1 MLKLYHGS
9 NVVIEKNRFMN
20 KDILAIKE
28 KNGNTF
34 THELF
39 KVGDLVTFQCGDT
52 LREGVVL
59 IVDAHG
65 TFESPNIPSYDIMV
79 ENENMLYKH
88 VKCDLVKSK
97 I

>member
-1 MLKLYHGS
+1 
-9 NVVIEKNRFMN
+9 MN

-28 KNGNTF
+28 KDGNTF

-39 KVGDLVTFQCGDT
+39 KVGDLVTFQWGDT
-52 LREGVVL
+52 LKEGIVL

-65 TFESPNIPSYDIMV
+65 TFESPNAPSYDIMV
-79 ENENMLYKH
+79 EKENMLYKH
-88 VKCDLVKSK
+88 VKCDLIKSK

>member
-1 MLKLYHGS
+1 MRSLFVFLIT
-9 NVVIEKNRFMN
+9 IEERNLNSENM
-20 KDILAIKE
+20 AIKE

-34 THELF
+34 PHELF
-39 KVGDLVTFQCGDT
+39 KVGDLVTFQWDDT
-52 LREGVVL
+52 LKDGIILV
-59 IVDAHG
+59 VDAYG

>member
-1 MLKLYHGS
+1 MSYS
-9 NVVIEKNRFMN
+9 R
-20 KDILAIKE
+20 
-28 KNGNTF
+28 
-34 THELF
+34 
-39 KVGDLVTFQCGDT
+39 LVTWSHSDGDDT
-52 LREGVVL
+52 LKDGIVL
-59 IVDAHG
+59 VVDAYG

>member
-1 MLKLYHGS
+1 MT
-9 NVVIEKNRFMN
+9 F
-20 KDILAIKE
+20 KE

-39 KVGDLVTFQCGDT
+39 KVGDLVTFQWGDT
-52 LREGVVL
+52 LKEGIVL

-65 TFESPNIPSYDIMV
+65 TFESPNAPSYDIMV
-79 ENENMLYKH
+79 EKENMLYKH
-88 VKCDLVKSK
+88 VKCDLIKSK

>member
-1 MLKLYHGS
+1 MAIIG
-9 NVVIEKNRFMN
+9 
-20 KDILAIKE
+20 KDGK
-28 KNGNTF
+28 TF
-34 THELF
+34 SHDLF
-39 KVGDLVTFQCGDT
+39 KVGDQVTFLCGDV
-52 LREGVVL
+52 LKEGIVL
-59 IVDAHG
+59 VVDAYG

>member
-1 MLKLYHGS
+1 MEIRSLMNYSRLVIWSHS
-9 NVVIEKNRFMN
+9 SVVI
-20 KDILAIKE
+20 
-28 KNGNTF
+28 
-34 THELF
+34 
-39 KVGDLVTFQCGDT
+39 T
-52 LREGVVL
+52 LKEGVVL

>member
-1 MLKLYHGS
+1 
-9 NVVIEKNRFMN
+9 MN

-39 KVGDLVTFQCGDT
+39 KVGELVTFQWDDT
-52 LREGVVL
+52 LKEGIVL
-59 IVDAHG
+59 VVDAYG
-65 TFESPNIPSYDIMV
+65 TFESPNTPSYDIMV

>member
-1 MLKLYHGS
+1 MA
-9 NVVIEKNRFMN
+9 VTEKNVN
-20 KDILAIKE
+20 S
-28 KNGNTF
+28 F

-39 KVGDLVTFQCGDT
+39 KVGDLVTFQWGDT
-52 LREGVVL
+52 LKEGIVL
-59 IVDAHG
+59 VVDAYG

-88 VKCDLVKSK
+88 VKSYLVKSK

>member
-52 LREGVVL
+52 LKEGVVL
-59 IVDAHG
+59 IVDAYG
-65 TFESPNIPSYDIMV
+65 TFESPNTPSYDIMV
-79 ENENMLYKH
+79 ENGNMLYKH

>member
-1 MLKLYHGS
+1 M
-9 NVVIEKNRFMN
+9 
-20 KDILAIKE
+20 AIKE

-34 THELF
+34 PYELF
-39 KVGDLVTFQCGDT
+39 EVGDLVTFHCGDV
-52 LREGVVL
+52 LKEGIVL
-59 IVDAHG
+59 IVDAHD
-65 TFESPNIPSYDIMV
+65 TFESPNTPSYDIMV

>member
-1 MLKLYHGS
+1 MNYSRLVIWSHS
-9 NVVIEKNRFMN
+9 SVVI
-20 KDILAIKE
+20 
-28 KNGNTF
+28 
-34 THELF
+34 
-39 KVGDLVTFQCGDT
+39 T
-52 LREGVVL
+52 LKEGVVL

>member
-1 MLKLYHGS
+1 MRSLF
-9 NVVIEKNRFMN
+9 VFQITIEERNL
-20 KDILAIKE
+20 ILRIWQSRK

-34 THELF
+34 PHELF
-39 KVGDLVTFQCGDT
+39 KVGDLVTFQWDDT
-52 LREGVVL
+52 LKEGIVL
-59 IVDAHG
+59 VVDAYG

>member
-1 MLKLYHGS
+1 MRSLFVFLIT
-9 NVVIEKNRFMN
+9 IEERNL
-20 KDILAIKE
+20 ILRIWQSRKRME
-28 KNGNTF
+28 IRSP
-34 THELF
+34 HELF
-39 KVGDLVTFQCGDT
+39 KVGDLVTFQWDDT
-52 LREGVVL
+52 LKDGIVL
-59 IVDAHG
+59 VVDAYG

>member
-1 MLKLYHGS
+1 M
-9 NVVIEKNRFMN
+9 
-20 KDILAIKE
+20 AIKE

-34 THELF
+34 PHELF
-39 KVGDLVTFQCGDT
+39 MVGDMVTFQWDDT
-52 LREGVVL
+52 LNDDMILGVVAYGS
-59 IVDAHG
+59 V
-65 TFESPNIPSYDIMV
+65 ESPNIPSYDIMV

>member
-52 LREGVVL
+52 LKEGVVL

-65 TFESPNIPSYDIMV
+65 TFESPNTPSYDIMV

>member
-9 NVVIEKNRFMN
+9 NVVIDKNRFMN

-52 LREGVVL
+52 LKEGVVL

-65 TFESPNIPSYDIMV
+65 TFESPNTPSYDIMV

>member
-1 MLKLYHGS
+1 M
-9 NVVIEKNRFMN
+9 
-20 KDILAIKE
+20 
-28 KNGNTF
+28 
-34 THELF
+34 
-39 KVGDLVTFQCGDT
+39 VTFQWDDT
-52 LREGVVL
+52 LKEGIVL
-59 IVDAHG
+59 VVDAYG